1 VVGVVEVG
9 VEEDGV
15 AAALEVTEE
24 DGEERGVD
32 LEVVSG
38 YYDCLAAEFIL
49 IFPMLS
55 QLNCYY
61 VKK

>member
-32 LEVVSG
+32 LEVVSA
-38 YYDCLAAEFIL
+38 Y
-49 IFPMLS
+49 
-55 QLNCYY
+55 
-61 VKK
+61 